1 MNNNRLCI
9 FFTVLVLVMSGS
21 EALCQSVMPEVLNKG
36 TLREQMNY
44 LQEKTR
50 IYEDYRAIREDM
62 FQKIKDNA
70 IDSLNLAKGKITG
83 YAELTGTLNSRISSL
98 KDSLISTQE
107 ELKETEST
115 KNAISVIGIKVNKVT
130 YN

>member
-1 MNNNRLCI
+1 
-9 FFTVLVLVMSGS
+9 
-21 EALCQSVMPEVLNKG
+21 MPEVLNKG